1 VFARILTMIEAG
13 SGFSPKNACED
24 IVPMSKLLSVSSVA
38 ALAIALASC
47 STSTAPASIPTP
59 PRAASV
65 ATSSAVPAVPTAPV
79 ALNTNSTESTVSASV
94 PVAALQAIVQ
104 AVGGPATITMTDV
117 APNDYSSLLP
127 AGTVVDTNSVEVIQF
142 SAQRSGASLAVET
155 PGTVLG
161 QIAPPNLRFS
171 FRFTPYGYTC
181 RSAVTA
187 KVFRFVAPN
196 SGAAAPLENLVISS
210 GNPQVISVDVGVPS
224 STVSRFLVV
233 FTCDRTPVFLTVT
246 GAR

>member
-1 VFARILTMIEAG
+1 MMLNL
-13 SGFSPKNACED
+13 GFSPKNACED
-24 IVPMSKLLSVSSVA
+24 IVPMSKLLSGSSVA

-59 PRAASV
+59 PRTASV
-65 ATSSAVPAVPTAPV
+65 ATSAAVPAVPTAPV
-79 ALNTNSTESTVSASV
+79 ALTTNATESKVSATV
-94 PVAALQAIVQ
+94 PVAALQAMVQ
-104 AVGGPATITMTDV
+104 ALGGPVTITMTDV
-117 APNDYSSLLP
+117 APKDFSSLLP

-161 QIAPPNLRFS
+161 QIASPNLRFS

-181 RSAVTA
+181 GSAVTA
-187 KVFRFVAPN
+187 TVTRAVFPFV
-196 SGAAAPLENLVISS
+196 GAEAPLENLVISS

-224 STVSRFLVV
+224 SIVSRFFVSFKCDKKPVFVV
-233 FTCDRTPVFLTVT
+233 FT

>member
-1 VFARILTMIEAG
+1 MMLNLV
-13 SGFSPKNACED
+13 FSPKNACED

-65 ATSSAVPAVPTAPV
+65 ATSAAVPAVPTAPV
-79 ALNTNSTESTVSASV
+79 ALNTNSTESKVSASV

-104 AVGGPATITMTDV
+104 ALGGPATITMTDV
-117 APNDYSSLLP
+117 APKDYSSLLP

-181 RSAVTA
+181 GSAVTA
-187 KVFRFVAPN
+187 TVKGPFV
-196 SGAAAPLENLVISS
+196 GAEAPLENLVISS

-224 STVSRFLVV
+224 STVSRFFV
-233 FTCDRTPVFLTVT
+233 FFKCDKKPVFLVFT